1 MAITFRLLR
10 EAANL
15 SRVRSGLTLVL
26 IVVVATAVWIFSRRT
41 APPEVEFI
49 KVARETIVSSL
60 GTNGKVEPIEWLPA
74 RAERPGTIA
83 RVLIARGQPVRKD
96 QPMVELDT
104 RIASAELGKAE
115 AAIHEAQSQ
124 ERVLDQGGRIT
135 ERQQVEADLARARLD
150 LDAAEKQQAALERL
164 VAKQAATQVELDTV
178 RQAVDQLH
186 LKIQA
191 LEQHKAALVTGSDRE
206 IAKAKLRGAE
216 STAAVVRID
225 LVLSVIRAPM
235 DGTVYDFDLKA
246 GAYLNPGDLVA
257 KVGKLDRVR
266 VTVYVD
272 EPDMGKVHQGEA
284 VIITWDAMPGH
295 RWKGQV
301 DKLPTQVTPLGT
313 RQVGEVGCVIEN
325 PDRDLLPNANINA
338 EIQAAVVPGALVLP
352 KEAFRR
358 EAADTG
364 VFLLRGERVE
374 WRKVTL
380 GVSSYTKSQVLSG
393 LAEGDAVALPTE
405 KTIKNGSK
413 VEAVVR

>member
-1 MAITFRLLR
+1 M
-10 EAANL
+10 
-15 SRVRSGLTLVL
+15 SRVRSGLTIVL
-26 IVVVATAVWIFSRRT
+26 IAVIAAAIWILSRRT

-74 RAERPGTIA
+74 RAERAGTIA
-83 RVLIARGQPVRKD
+83 RVLIARGQQVRKD
-96 QPMVELDT
+96 QAMVELDT
-104 RIASAELGKAE
+104 RVASAELGKAE
-115 AAIHEAQSQ
+115 AAIHEAQTQ

-135 ERQQVEADLARARLD
+135 ERQQVDADLARARLD
-150 LDAAEKQQAALERL
+150 LDAGEKQQAALERL
-164 VAKQAATQVELDTV
+164 VAKQAATQVELDAA
-178 RQAVDQLH
+178 RQAVDQLR
-186 LKIQA
+186 LRIGA

-216 STAAVVRID
+216 SSGAVARID
-225 LVLSVIRAPM
+225 LDLSVIRASM

-272 EPDMGKVHQGEA
+272 EPDVGKVHQGEA
-284 VIITWDAMPGH
+284 VIITWDALPGH

-358 EAADTG
+358 ESADTG

>member
-1 MAITFRLLR
+1 M
-10 EAANL
+10 
-15 SRVRSGLTLVL
+15 SRVRSGLTFVL
-26 IVVVATAVWIFSRRT
+26 IAVIAAAIWILSRRT
-41 APPEVEFI
+41 APPEVEFV

-74 RAERPGTIA
+74 RAERAGTIA
-83 RVLIARGQPVRKD
+83 RVLIARGQQVRKD

-104 RIASAELGKAE
+104 RIASAEMSKAQ
-115 AAIHEAQSQ
+115 AAMHEAQTQ
-124 ERVLDQGGRIT
+124 EQVLDQGGRIS

-150 LDAAEKQQAALERL
+150 LDAVEKQQSALERL

-178 RQAVDQLH
+178 RQAVEQLR
-186 LKIQA
+186 LRIGA
-191 LEQHKAALVTGSDRE
+191 LEQHKAGLVTGSDRE
-206 IAKAKLRGAE
+206 IAKAKVRGAE
-216 STAAVVRID
+216 STAAVARID
-225 LVLSVIRAPM
+225 LDLSVIRAPM

-272 EPDMGKVHQGEA
+272 EPDLGKVRQGEA
-284 VIITWDAMPGH
+284 VIITWDALPGH

-301 DKLPTQVTPLGT
+301 DKLPTQVMPLGT

-338 EIQAAVVPGALVLP
+338 EIQAAVVPDALVLP

-358 EAADTG
+358 EGAGTG
-364 VFLLRGERVE
+364 VFLLRGDRVE

-405 KTIKNGSK
+405 KTIKSGGK

>member
-1 MAITFRLLR
+1 M
-10 EAANL
+10 
-15 SRVRSGLTLVL
+15 
-26 IVVVATAVWIFSRRT
+26 VVASAVWIFSRRT

-74 RAERPGTIA
+74 RAERAGTIA
-83 RVLIARGQPVRKD
+83 RVLIARGQQVRKD

-115 AAIHEAQSQ
+115 AAIHEAQLQ
-124 ERVLDQGGRIT
+124 ERVLDQGGRIS

-150 LDAAEKQQAALERL
+150 LAAAEKQQAALERL
-164 VAKQAATQVELDTV
+164 VAKQAATQVELDTA
-178 RQAVDQLH
+178 RQAVNQLR
-186 LKIQA
+186 LRIGA

-206 IAKAKLRGAE
+206 IAKAKVRGTE
-216 STAAVVRID
+216 STAAVARID
-225 LVLSVIRAPM
+225 LDLSVIRAPM

-295 RWKGQV
+295 RWKGEV

-358 EAADTG
+358 EGADTG
-364 VFLLRGERVE
+364 VFLLRGDRVE

-405 KTIKNGSK
+405 KTIKSGRK

>member
-1 MAITFRLLR
+1 
-10 EAANL
+10 L
-15 SRVRSGLTLVL
+15 SRVRSGLTIVL
-26 IVVVATAVWIFSRRT
+26 IAVIAAAIWILSRRT

-74 RAERPGTIA
+74 RAERAGTIA
-83 RVLIARGQPVRKD
+83 RVLIARGQQVRKD
-96 QPMVELDT
+96 QAMVELDT
-104 RIASAELGKAE
+104 RVASAELGKAE
-115 AAIHEAQSQ
+115 AAIHEAQTQ

-135 ERQQVEADLARARLD
+135 ERQQVDADLARARLD
-150 LDAAEKQQAALERL
+150 LDAGEKQQAALERL
-164 VAKQAATQVELDTV
+164 VAKQAATQVELDAA
-178 RQAVDQLH
+178 RQAVDQLR
-186 LKIQA
+186 LRIGA

-216 STAAVVRID
+216 SSGAVARID
-225 LVLSVIRAPM
+225 LDLSVIRASM

-272 EPDMGKVHQGEA
+272 EPDVGKVHQGEA
-284 VIITWDAMPGH
+284 VIITWDALPGH

-358 EAADTG
+358 ESADTG

>member
-1 MAITFRLLR
+1 
-10 EAANL
+10 L

-26 IVVVATAVWIFSRRT
+26 LVVVAAAIWILSRRT
-41 APPEVEFI
+41 APAEVEFV

-74 RAERPGTIA
+74 RAERAGTIA
-83 RVLIARGQPVRKD
+83 RVLIVRGQQVRKD

-115 AAIHEAQSQ
+115 AAIHEAQTQ

-150 LDAAEKQQAALERL
+150 LEAAEKQQAALERL
-164 VAKQAATQVELDTV
+164 VAKQAATQLELDTA
-178 RQAVDQLH
+178 RQAVDQLR
-186 LKIQA
+186 LRIGA

-206 IAKAKLRGAE
+206 IAKARLRGAE
-216 STAAVVRID
+216 SSATVTRID
-225 LVLSVIRAPM
+225 LDLSVIRAPM

-284 VIITWDAMPGH
+284 VIITWDAMVGH

-358 EAADTG
+358 EGPDTG

>member
-1 MAITFRLLR
+1 M
-10 EAANL
+10 
-15 SRVRSGLTLVL
+15 SRVRGGLTLVL
-26 IVVVATAVWIFSRRT
+26 ILVVAATVWILSRRT

-49 KVARETIVSSL
+49 KVTRETIVSSL

-74 RAERPGTIA
+74 RAERAGTIA
-83 RVLIARGQPVRKD
+83 RVLITRGQQVRKD

-104 RIASAELGKAE
+104 RIASAQLGKAE
-115 AAIHEAQSQ
+115 AAIHEAQTE
-124 ERVLDQGGRIT
+124 ERVLDQGGKIS
-135 ERQQVEADLARARLD
+135 ERQQVDADLARARLD
-150 LDAAEKQQAALERL
+150 LDAAQKQQAALERL
-164 VAKQAATQVELDTV
+164 VAKQAATQVELDAQKQTV
-178 RQAVDQLH
+178 AQLR
-186 LKIQA
+186 LRIQS
-191 LEQHKAALVTGSDRE
+191 LEERKSALVTGSDRE

-216 STAAVVRID
+216 ASAAVARVD
-225 LVLSVIRAPM
+225 LDLSVIRAPM
-235 DGTVYDFDLKA
+235 DGIVYDFDLKA

-272 EPDMGKVHQGEA
+272 EPDVGKVRLGEA
-284 VIITWDAMPGH
+284 VIITWDALAGH

-338 EIQAAVVPGALVLP
+338 EIQAAVIEGALVLP

-358 EAADTG
+358 EGPDTG
-364 VFLLRGERVE
+364 VFLLSGDRVE
-374 WRKVTL
+374 WRKVKL
-380 GVSSYTKSQVLSG
+380 GVSSYTKSQVVSG

-405 KTIKNGSK
+405 KTIKNGSR
-413 VEAVVR
+413 VEAVIR